1 MWEWLLPAAQ
11 DGIHPCPA
19 HLCPEGKSAP
29 LPSGVCP
36 LAGRAA
42 PGCAGAPQGGDMRS
56 VQSLCILS
64 PSLTPSQHPLH
75 WIPGEFPFLGS
86 SALLKPGTLL
96 TQTLI
101 SASPQHFL
109 LSLFPPSTCSSKG
122 TPVLPASSV
131 CCYGNCCH
139 K

>member
-1 MWEWLLPAAQ
+1 MGSIPALHTSAHRVKVLLWLLQGVPW
-11 DGIHPCPA
+11 DR
-19 HLCPEGKSAP
+19 EGVS
-29 LPSGVCP
+29 
-36 LAGRAA
+36 AGRTA
-42 PGCAGAPQGGDMRS
+42 PGCAGTPQGGEMRFGH
-56 VQSLCILS
+56 SLCVLS
-64 PSLTPSQHPLH
+64 PSLTLSQHPLH

-86 SALLKPGTLL
+86 SALLEPGTLL
-96 TQTLI
+96 TQTLRA
-101 SASPQHFL
+101 ASSEHFV